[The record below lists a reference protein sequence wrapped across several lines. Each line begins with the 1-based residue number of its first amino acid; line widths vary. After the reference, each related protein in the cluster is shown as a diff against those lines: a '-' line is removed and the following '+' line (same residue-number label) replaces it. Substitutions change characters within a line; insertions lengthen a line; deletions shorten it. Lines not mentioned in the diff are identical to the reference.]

1 MQNLDSCTK
10 SSRRFIV
17 SLRSQ
22 LRYLSQR
29 DRWQKQQKE
38 PCRAANIPA
47 DTRPEKPRNSGNS
60 QHNERREPPA
70 VIRRAGPPRTSQD
83 EQRRNDRKEKKD
95 VIEIHLVGCG
105 NRRNSLKH

>member
-1 MQNLDSCTK
+1 MQNLDSRTK

-17 SLRSQ
+17 SLRSE
-22 LRYLSQR
+22 LRYFSQC

-47 DTRPEKPRNSGNS
+47 DIRPEKPRNSGNC

-70 VIRRAGPPRTSQD
+70 VIGRAGPPRTSQD

-95 VIEIHLVGCG
+95 VIEIHVRCG
-105 NRRNSLKH
+105 NRRDSLKR